1 MPRSRKKLR
10 TVSDKTLLVKGSDHL
25 FPELITN
32 LHIMAQQLIGLRAH
46 MAEEL
51 GVTGPQ
57 FSLLLA
63 VAHAQDE
70 EGLEEGI
77 NVSRLA
83 RQLRVTPAFVT
94 TEAGK
99 LIAQRLLA
107 KRGSTVDRRGVLL
120 SVTERGHRRLMT
132 FAPRLQQVNDE
143 IFGSLDART
152 FRNLARTA
160 KGLVEGGERALQSRA
175 KKKSRGRGRS

>member
-1 MPRSRKKLR
+1 MPRLRPRKKLR
-10 TVSDKTLLVKGSDHL
+10 TVARKALLVNGSDHT
-25 FPELITN
+25 FRELITG
-32 LHIMAQQLIGLRAH
+32 LHVMAQQLIELRAYL
-46 MAEEL
+46 AKEL

-77 NVSRLA
+77 NVTRLA

-99 LIAQRLLA
+99 LIRQRLLA
-107 KRGSTVDRRGVLL
+107 KRGSKVDRRGVLL
-120 SVTERGHRRLMT
+120 SVTERGHSRLMA
-132 FAPRLQQVNDE
+132 FAPKLQSFNDE
-143 IFGSLDART
+143 IFRSLDART
-152 FRNLARTA
+152 FR
-160 KGLVEGGERALQSRA
+160 GLVRTTRGLIEGGERALKMGE
-175 KKKSRGRGRS
+175 KK

>member
-1 MPRSRKKLR
+1 MSRPHPRKKLR
-10 TVSDKTLLVKGSDHL
+10 TVSRKALLVKESDHT
-25 FPELITN
+25 FRELITN
-32 LHIMAQQLIGLRAH
+32 LHVMAQQLIELRASL
-46 MAEEL
+46 ATQL

-70 EGLEEGI
+70 EGVEEGI

-99 LIAQRLLA
+99 LIRQRLLT
-107 KRGSTVDRRGVLL
+107 KRGSKVDRRGVLL
-120 SVTERGHRRLMT
+120 SVTDRGYGRLIA
-132 FAPRLQQVNDE
+132 FAPKLQKVNDE
-143 IFGSLDART
+143 IFRSLDART
-152 FRNLARTA
+152 FRNLVHVT
-160 KGLVEGGERALQSRA
+160 KGLVEGGERALKASG
-175 KKKSRGRGRS
+175 KN